1 MHSPLG
7 LAVGNS
13 LEVEEALACLRG
25 AGPPDLRE
33 LVVVEGAMLLLA
45 AGRAATMQEGRQAI
59 ARVLDSG
66 EARDRCYTPIQ
77 PQDKPTNNP
86 FSHIYLKFS

>member
-66 EARDRCYTPIQ
+66 EARDRCYTPTTLLAIFILSF
-77 PQDKPTNNP
+77 PKV
-86 FSHIYLKFS
+86 